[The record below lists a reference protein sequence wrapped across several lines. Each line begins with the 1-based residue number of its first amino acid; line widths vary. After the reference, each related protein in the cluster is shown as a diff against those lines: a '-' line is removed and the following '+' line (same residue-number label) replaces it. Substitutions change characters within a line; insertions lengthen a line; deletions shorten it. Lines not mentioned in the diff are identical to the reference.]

1 MLSFHYTGYSTIK
14 DIAKRTVENGS
25 INEKHVCV
33 TSLKLLADFWTLRII
48 VALSS
53 GKKRFCEL
61 QRAVDN
67 VNPVTL
73 SKRLQKLEEA
83 KLIHRQALDDGISV
97 MYELT
102 EKGTFALPV
111 IDALNAFATAVKNK

>member
-1 MLSFHYTGYSTIK
+1 MLPFHYTGYSTIK
-14 DIAKRTVENGS
+14 DIAKTVV
-25 INEKHVCV
+25 EKQKKTERHICV

-53 GKKRFCEL
+53 GEKRFCEL

-73 SKRLQKLEEA
+73 SKRLHTLEEA
-83 KLIHRQALDDGISV
+83 DLVHRQALEDGISV
-97 MYELT
+97 MYTLT
-102 EKGTFALPV
+102 KKGKYALPV
-111 IDALNAFATAVKNK
+111 IDALNTFAKNAQHV